1 MRIANTIAIA
11 LVAVAAA
18 VTSSQAWANDAVKVR
33 FSWKLKGEYAFFYL
47 GRDKGIYSSHKVDV
61 ELGEGAGAQAA
72 LGSLVQGNEDVVIV
86 PAIFAISAI
95 QKGMPVKIAALYQP
109 KTPFAFISHP
119 DRPVTEP
126 KQMEGRSLAVST
138 GDTATAYLDVL
149 CKKNGI
155 DCSKISKVQID
166 PQIKVPQFL
175 QNKIDMIT
183 VYTNVD
189 LPLIEERSGI
199 KFAVLDLPK
208 YGLSVP
214 GLAAVV
220 SDDGLAKNQDIL
232 TRFFSATS
240 EAIDLMRKDPASA
253 ASALRSAWSAA
264 PSEELIRQSVVA
276 TSLSLQAPE
285 GHING
290 WIEENVISDAQ
301 DLVMSTEDSATRKEP
316 SQYYT
321 NALLQDR

>member
-1 MRIANTIAIA
+1 
-11 LVAVAAA
+11 
-18 VTSSQAWANDAVKVR
+18 
-33 FSWKLKGEYAFFYL
+33 
-47 GRDKGIYSSHKVDV
+47 
-61 ELGEGAGAQAA
+61 
-72 LGSLVQGNEDVVIV
+72 
-86 PAIFAISAI
+86 
-95 QKGMPVKIAALYQP
+95 
-109 KTPFAFISHP
+109 
-119 DRPVTEP
+119 
-126 KQMEGRSLAVST
+126 
-138 GDTATAYLDVL
+138 
-149 CKKNGI
+149 
-155 DCSKISKVQID
+155 
-166 PQIKVPQFL
+166 
-175 QNKIDMIT
+175 MIT